1 MAQSFTIELSWTAQ
15 TAQKYKI
22 DFAQGEMEDEHYI
35 FVFTCTKPTGDT
47 FIFKAQVSPK
57 LVEGL
62 GINAATEPKR
72 LMKCVAGQGMT
83 DLKTRLNAGHD
94 VNFEGLP
101 YIKAYTL
108 RDKANFQRFV

>member
-1 MAQSFTIELSWTAQ
+1 MAQSFTLEAAWTAQ

-22 DFAQGEMEDEHYI
+22 DFAQSEMEDDHFI
-35 FVFTCTKPTGDT
+35 FVFTCTKSEGEP

-62 GINAATEPKR
+62 GINATTELKK
-72 LMKCVAGQGMT
+72 LMKVVAGQGMA

-108 RDKANFQRFV
+108 RDKANFQRFL

>member
-1 MAQSFTIELSWTAQ
+1 MAQSFTLEPEWIAKTAE
-15 TAQKYKI
+15 KYKI
-22 DFAQGEMEDEHYI
+22 DFAQGEMEDDHFI
-35 FVFTCTKPTGDT
+35 FVFTCTKPAGGV

-62 GINAATEPKR
+62 GIDAAAEPKR
-72 LMKCVAGQGMT
+72 LMKAVAGQGML

-108 RDKANFQRFV
+108 RDKSNFARFV